1 VEPFEIVLVDDGSRD
16 RSWEIVGE
24 LAARGTRV
32 RGLSFSRNFGHQ
44 MALSAGMT
52 AARGRAVILIDA
64 DLQDPPE
71 VISQLVAQWRTGGE
85 VVYARRTR
93 RQGETLFKRLTAQV
107 FYRTLRRL
115 TSVPIPEDTGD
126 FRLLDRCVVD
136 ALSGLREQHRFLR
149 GLSAWVGF
157 RQVAVPYERQERFA
171 GKTKYPL
178 LKMLRFSGDAI
189 TSFSYVPL
197 QLAATVGFALAGVS
211 LLGIVV
217 AAALRLFNV
226 AIQGQATTIV
236 VALFLGG
243 VQLIFLGI
251 IGEYLGR
258 IYDEVRER
266 PLYIVRERLGDEA
279 GQTYAHPTPQL
290 LIVSNLPQP
299 SGQLDYCGS
308 ELSCA
313 AGSSFALARAR
324 VWPGREN
331 SDPACS
337 RAVLSGLAR

>member
-1 VEPFEIVLVDDGSRD
+1 
-16 RSWEIVGE
+16 
-24 LAARGTRV
+24 
-32 RGLSFSRNFGHQ
+32 
-44 MALSAGMT
+44 M
-52 AARGRAVILIDA
+52 
-64 DLQDPPE
+64 
-71 VISQLVAQWRTGGE
+71 
-85 VVYARRTR
+85 
-93 RQGETLFKRLTAQV
+93 
-107 FYRTLRRL
+107 
-115 TSVPIPEDTGD
+115 
-126 FRLLDRCVVD
+126 
-136 ALSGLREQHRFLR
+136 
-149 GLSAWVGF
+149 GF

-251 IGEYLGR
+251 IGKYLGR

-279 GQTYAHPTPQL
+279 GQTYAHPSVADREQL
-290 LIVSNLPQP
+290 TTA
-299 SGQLDYCGS
+299 
-308 ELSCA
+308 ERA
-313 AGSSFALARAR
+313 ARLLRK
-324 VWPGREN
+324 
-331 SDPACS
+331 
-337 RAVLSGLAR
+337 